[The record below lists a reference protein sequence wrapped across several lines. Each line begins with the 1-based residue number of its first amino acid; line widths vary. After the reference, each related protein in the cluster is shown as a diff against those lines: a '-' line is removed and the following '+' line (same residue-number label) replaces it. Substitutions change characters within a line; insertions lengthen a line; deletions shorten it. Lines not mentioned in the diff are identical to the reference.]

1 MRIIIYMN
9 RDAAS
14 CVSQVFNHNIH
25 YIDFVELTLEINR
38 AAKVGNDISNT
49 SFSSLVYIHHA

>member
-1 MRIIIYMN
+1 MD

-25 YIDFVELTLEINR
+25 YIDFVELTLEIKR
-38 AAKVGNDISNT
+38 ADKVGNDISNA
-49 SFSSLVYIHHA
+49 SFSSLAYIHYA